1 MSIKVYTDGACKG
14 NPGPG
19 GWGVY
24 IIHGSD
30 EIELF
35 DGNPNTTN
43 NQMEMQAAIEAL
55 KYLKEENQPIDLY
68 TDSNYLRQGITEWIF
83 NWKKNNWRTASK
95 KPVANKDLWIE
106 ISELSSVMAVNW
118 HWVKGH
124 DGDPGNE
131 RAYRVPRQSPTWR
144 SPPGTNKMENF
155 DPDSST

>member
-24 IIHGSD
+24 IIHGSN

-68 TDSNYLRQGITEWIF
+68 TDSNYLRQGMTEWIF

-131 RAYRVPRQSPTWR
+131 RADYLANRGVDNVS
-144 SPPGTNKMENF
+144 
-155 DPDSST
+155 

>member
-106 ISELSSVMAVNW
+106 ISELSSFMAVNW

-131 RAYRVPRQSPTWR
+131 RADYLANRGVDNVS
-144 SPPGTNKMENF
+144 
-155 DPDSST
+155 

>member
-55 KYLKEENQPIDLY
+55 KYLKKENQPIDLY

-106 ISELSSVMAVNW
+106 ISELSSVMTVNW

-131 RAYRVPRQSPTWR
+131 RADYLANRGVDNVS
-144 SPPGTNKMENF
+144 
-155 DPDSST
+155 

>member
-95 KPVANKDLWIE
+95 KPVANKELWIE

-131 RAYRVPRQSPTWR
+131 RADYLANRGVDNVS
-144 SPPGTNKMENF
+144 
-155 DPDSST
+155 